1 MTRRR
6 NKKTSL
12 NKRVLY
18 RIVALAIF
26 SGIVIASLFYAVE
39 MMHIKSKAEDVLTE
53 FMEQPEIKKPDNAP
67 EVYYIG
73 TEAAGEEYLLDTE
86 KELLEYY
93 RTNKEKIPLKHIEH
107 FRRQQI
113 DIYFAAVNANEIYED
128 ESGEAL
134 LYTDVSFT
142 TGTVRTATYILIGV
156 VAGLS
161 FLLYGASRYTIRILD
176 GKDKSM
182 KDFFSNASHELKTPL
197 MGIRGYVDGWRDGI
211 VPQEKACAVIDKE
224 IDRMTGLINDIL
236 EFSKLDGGIA
246 EPHMEEN
253 DVREILYDAV
263 QVIEA
268 QARKDHIEISL
279 ELPEPMLCLCDEEM
293 LFSVFSNILTNSIR
307 YARKEISIQA
317 EFKKSPS
324 HIKIIFSND
333 GKPIS
338 KEDAAHMF
346 ERFYKGAGGQSGIG
360 MALSLEYI
368 KLHGGDISVFTEKER
383 TIFQVCIKKI

>member
-73 TEAAGEEYLLDTE
+73 TEAAGEEYLLDAE

-236 EFSKLDGGIA
+236 EFSKLDGGIV

-268 QARKDHIEISL
+268 PGKKGSYRNFSGTAGTNA
-279 ELPEPMLCLCDEEM
+279 LPL
-293 LFSVFSNILTNSIR
+293 
-307 YARKEISIQA
+307 
-317 EFKKSPS
+317 
-324 HIKIIFSND
+324 
-333 GKPIS
+333 
-338 KEDAAHMF
+338 
-346 ERFYKGAGGQSGIG
+346 
-360 MALSLEYI
+360 
-368 KLHGGDISVFTEKER
+368 
-383 TIFQVCIKKI
+383 